1 MMARWSEIARRVAC
15 LCACLMVLFVC
26 ACRAELHQDLDE
38 KQANEIVVVLGSE
51 DIRADK
57 KSAGE
62 GVWTV
67 LVPKAQY
74 QRALSVLAAYNLP
87 RNREDVEAMAEPGP
101 FASAGEER
109 ARQTRV
115 ITSGLEQTF
124 LAMDGIV
131 DAHVHA
137 YVPEPSR
144 SRFRAEETGEPGAS
158 VVLVHRMGVE
168 PPSEGAVRAVLQGAI
183 EGLSAGAISTV
194 FVATR
199 VPEPKPAE
207 SAVVG
212 PFVVAKESAG
222 TLRMTLLAMAGMC
235 AVLAIALIVTVLR
248 RGDHDEDT
256 V

>member
-1 MMARWSEIARRVAC
+1 MALLQHMQPRAGRLVAC
-15 LCACLMVLFVC
+15 LLLLLAC
-26 ACRAELHQDLDE
+26 ACRAELHQNLDE
-38 KQANEIVVVLGSE
+38 KQANEIIVVLGSE

-62 GVWTV
+62 GAWTV

-87 RNREDVEAMAEPGP
+87 RSRESVESLAEPGP

-109 ARQTRV
+109 TRQTRV
-115 ITSGLEQTF
+115 ITSGLENTF
-124 LAMDGIV
+124 MAMDGIV

-137 YVPEPSR
+137 YVPEPAR
-144 SRFRAEETGEPGAS
+144 SRFRAEESADPGAS

-168 PPSEGAVRAVLQGAI
+168 PPSETAVRAVLQGAI
-183 EGLSAGAISTV
+183 EGLRADAISTV

-207 SAVVG
+207 SVVVG
-212 PFVVAKESAG
+212 PFVVARESAA
-222 TLRMTLLAMAGMC
+222 TLRVTLLAMAGLC
-235 AVLAIALIVTVLR
+235 AVLASALIVSSLR
-248 RGDHDEDT
+248 RTGRDEESA
-256 V
+256 